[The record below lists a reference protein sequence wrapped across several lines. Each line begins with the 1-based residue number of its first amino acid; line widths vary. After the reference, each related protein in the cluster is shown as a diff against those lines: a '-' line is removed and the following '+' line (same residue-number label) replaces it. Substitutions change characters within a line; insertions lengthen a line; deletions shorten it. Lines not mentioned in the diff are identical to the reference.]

1 LKNVAGAFKGT
12 SDPYAVV
19 TLLAS
24 DPNEQPKVLGK
35 TEVIKN
41 SLNPKWTTSFDLPYE
56 LGTATRINVGIY
68 DEMKKGTHKPMGSA
82 MFEVGEVLGSRGN
95 IKAKNL
101 RNGGT
106 LYARI
111 TPAPDPAVPG
121 AGGTLHLKL
130 SGVKLANVDSGLFSK
145 TDPFFEIL
153 SKVDSA
159 GGLSWQP
166 VYRSKHIMNNL
177 NPEWEPLSIDLSR
190 LCGGDL
196 SRPVQF
202 KLYDWQKNG
211 KHTAIGTFETTVGG
225 FLDAQVSNPADTS
238 KAFTV
243 LRRGKLI
250 AGKIVVLD
258 ARVESGSVPS
268 SVPAASTTA
277 ASSVEGTS
285 MAPEAFSAQS
295 AVDSDPF
302 SSALTGLTPSYS
314 ATPSSAALSA
324 STPITHSAP
333 LYDLGSMSNL
343 PPAIAPPALHSSMPA
358 GPFVPPAY
366 ASGPP
371 AASSANSRRPK
382 FVEYLSGGMELE
394 LCIAIDFT
402 GSNGDPRRPGTLHY
416 IHPDGSLN
424 DYEKAITA
432 VGSIISKYDN
442 DQVRARCADFIGES
456 FCIPLVY

>member
-1 LKNVAGAFKGT
+1 MAGAFKGT

-24 DPNEQPKVLGK
+24 DPKEQPKVLGK

-56 LGTATRINVGIY
+56 LGSTTRINVGIY

-111 TPAPDPAVPG
+111 TPAPDPAAPG
-121 AGGTLHLKL
+121 AAGTLHLKL
-130 SGVKLANVDSGLFSK
+130 CGVKLANVDSGLFSK

-166 VYRSKHIMNNL
+166 VYRSKHIMNTL

-225 FLDAQVSNPADTS
+225 FLAARVSIPSDTS

-258 ARVESGSVPS
+258 ARVEGASGLS
-268 SVPAASTTA
+268 SASAASAA
-277 ASSVEGTS
+277 ASPSVAVTS
-285 MAPEAFSAQS
+285 SAPGGFAAQS
-295 AVDSDPF
+295 ATDSDPLA
-302 SSALTGLTPSYS
+302 SALTGLTPSYS
-314 ATPSSAALSA
+314 SAPSSAALSS
-324 STPITHSAP
+324 STPITPSAP
-333 LYDLGSMSNL
+333 MYDLGSMSNL
-343 PPAIAPPALHSSMPA
+343 PPAIAPPALHSSIPASA

-366 ASGPP
+366 APGPP

-432 VGSIISKYDN
+432 VGSIIAKYDN
-442 DQVRARCADFIGES
+442 DQVSFHCAYVGKGS
-456 FCIPLVY
+456 FSTFTNG